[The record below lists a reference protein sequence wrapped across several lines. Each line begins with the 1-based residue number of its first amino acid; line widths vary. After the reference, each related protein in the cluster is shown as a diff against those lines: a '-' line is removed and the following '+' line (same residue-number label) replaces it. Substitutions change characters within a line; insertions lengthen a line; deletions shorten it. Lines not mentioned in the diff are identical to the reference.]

1 MKKTI
6 FFASVLL
13 VSSMFTITSCSRE
26 DDVNEPQSMSVEQ
39 LEKQRDTDRINYVNS
54 IKINPIIN
62 TNINAKTTQNFSGTL
77 PNGNDKQNV
86 QLGSTS
92 WIGSFTFGYSVK
104 VTNSSSSKAQLNFAL
119 YGVTSGGSRSVI
131 GSWQNDISA
140 GGSKQINISNI
151 DAILQ
156 KTQYSSL
163 LVVVENDGWWF
174 NRNIPVYYTVT
185 YTKN

>member
-62 TNINAKTTQNFSGTL
+62 TNIMQRQLKTF
-77 PNGNDKQNV
+77 
-86 QLGSTS
+86 LGH
-92 WIGSFTFGYSVK
+92 YQMVM
-104 VTNSSSSKAQLNFAL
+104 
-119 YGVTSGGSRSVI
+119 
-131 GSWQNDISA
+131 
-140 GGSKQINISNI
+140 INKMYN
-151 DAILQ
+151 
-156 KTQYSSL
+156 
-163 LVVVENDGWWF
+163 
-174 NRNIPVYYTVT
+174 
-185 YTKN
+185 